1 VKEVCNTKNRMGG
14 PDVTSIS
21 WYHALLKKLFAPL
34 QGPLQRERDR
44 IRAALFEVHGLMPL
58 LMKQRNGAR
67 WTADERAQLSH
78 HLRNLAS
85 LSPSLVVFLAPGS
98 FVLFPVVAWW
108 LDRRRLKRREE
119 QSSTP
124 PSPKTLDKHP

>member
-1 VKEVCNTKNRMGG
+1 MGE
-14 PDVTSIS
+14 PEAIPLC
-21 WYHALLKKLFAPL
+21 WHREILRRLFAPL
-34 QGPLQRERDR
+34 QGPLQRERER
-44 IRAALFEVHGLMPL
+44 TRAALFGVHGMMPL

-85 LSPSLVVFLAPGS
+85 LSPYLVVFLAPGS

-108 LDRRRLKRREE
+108 LDRRRLKRRGQ
-119 QSSTP
+119 QSGTTP
-124 PSPKTLDKHP
+124 TPKPSDNLP